1 MDFHNFSHSIRNA
14 NFFKVVLIVALLLAG
29 ILFIFIDPRKLDASD
44 FMLIA
49 WNPGQELLRT
59 GSVHADYP
67 YPLWTVIALLPFTL
81 WAQGTSMLLWFIF
94 NLLMLAA
101 SLVLLM
107 RLFEWKT
114 SPVIFLSIVILS
126 GYFLPVLTSLWL
138 GQLSIFSL
146 LMLALTAYLFKT
158 QRWTWLGIVL
168 GLSFIKPQV
177 MILLA
182 GFLLLWALLQ
192 RRWQVWIGF
201 GAAMIFLVLISLP
214 FITSPAQIIGGGIS
228 SHLATYIQQTS
239 TLWGLLLLLGIPW
252 WITLVISLILMAWLG
267 YVWFIA
273 PSRIATSPDRIA
285 FLFSATTLVNLMIVP
300 YSWMHNPTLLL
311 LPLGYALT
319 LILRMK
325 SRARIFWLILLFCI
339 MHLLMLGVFLLFS
352 GPLESQAFQVIPAMA
367 LLPVIYYLEQQA
379 APQS

>member
-67 YPLWTVIALLPFTL
+67 YPLWTVVAMLPFTV
-81 WAQGTSMLLWFIF
+81 WAQGTAMLLWFIC
-94 NLLMLAA
+94 NLMMLAA

-107 RLFEWKT
+107 RLFDWKA
-114 SPVIFLSIVILS
+114 SPVSFLSIVILS

-146 LMLALTAYLFKT
+146 LMLALTAYLFKKH
-158 QRWTWLGIVL
+158 RWTWLGIVL
-168 GLSFIKPQV
+168 GFSFIKPQV

-182 GFLLLWALLQ
+182 GLLLLWALLQ

-201 GAAMIFLVLISLP
+201 GMVVIFLVLISLP
-214 FITSPAQIIGGGIS
+214 FISSPAQMIGGGIS
-228 SHLATYIQQTS
+228 SHLFTYIQQTS
-239 TLWGLLLLLGIPW
+239 TLWGLLLLLGLPGWIPPA
-252 WITLVISLILMAWLG
+252 ISLILLAWLG
-267 YVWFIA
+267 YIWFIV
-273 PSRIATSPDRIA
+273 PSRTDISPDRINY
-285 FLFSATTLVNLMIVP
+285 LFSVTTIVNLMIIP
-300 YSWMHNPTLLL
+300 YSWMHNLTLLL

-319 LILRMK
+319 LVLRMK
-325 SRARIFWLILLFCI
+325 SGARVLWSVLLFCT
-339 MHLLMLGVFLLFS
+339 MHPLMLGVFSLFS
-352 GPLESQAFQVIPAMA
+352 GPLESQAFQIIPAIM
-367 LLPVIYYLEQQA
+367 LLPAIYYL
-379 APQS
+379 